1 MTTCSRRKNARAR
14 TGVLAIAAASVL
26 LLGEPRAAM
35 AGEPTD
41 QVRAHISVMYGAVG
55 ASASTSG
62 MGSVR
67 KVADQ
72 MFDWRAMAREALG
85 DHWAKRSPEEQNEF
99 ARLFMNL
106 FENAYLSKIR
116 LAEADKFEYLGETA
130 VGDEAVVRTRVL
142 TRNGSAIP
150 VNYRTRRDEA
160 GRWRV
165 YDLDVE
171 RISLVRKYRSQFDSI
186 IRRTSFEQLLARLKA
201 VEDKRNSVEG

>member
-1 MTTCSRRKNARAR
+1 MAMTTCSRRKNRRAR
-14 TGVLAIAAASVL
+14 TGVLAIAAVSVL
-26 LLGEPRAAM
+26 LLGQPRGAM

-41 QVRAHISVMYGAVG
+41 QVRAHITVMYGAVG
-55 ASASTSG
+55 ASASAPSPSG

-116 LAEADKFEYLGETA
+116 LADADKFEYLGETA
-130 VGDEAVVRTRVL
+130 TGDEAVVL
-142 TRNGSAIP
+142 P
-150 VNYRTRRDEA
+150 
-160 GRWRV
+160 
-165 YDLDVE
+165 
-171 RISLVRKYRSQFDSI
+171 
-186 IRRTSFEQLLARLKA
+186 
-201 VEDKRNSVEG
+201 VEGA